1 MHRPYLLETYNCTDV
16 SVVGISLSNSP
27 FWTVHPYVSS
37 RIELR
42 GLSIYAPVGSPNT
55 DGIDP
60 DSSSYVTIADTTI
73 ENGVWGGLGAGI
85 LQTSTESCDLASA
98 SRLNPGDDCIA
109 IKSGRGPPGAAFAQ
123 ASHHITVTN
132 LTLLSGLGGEMV
144 LRLPW
149 VFLACASYRKVAP
162 CSHTRRRGRWW
173 GPRCSRVWSHDTQRP
188 SAGSPPGLPHRPPL
202 PISFFI

>member
-73 ENGVWGGLGAGI
+73 ENGEGGWGGGGGGGGDAWKLRASTDNRSLVSRTMLQVTIALQSSLDEDPRGLPLLKQATI
-85 LQTSTESCDLASA
+85 LQ
-98 SRLNPGDDCIA
+98 SRI
-109 IKSGRGPPGAAFAQ
+109 
-123 ASHHITVTN
+123 
-132 LTLLSGLGGEMV
+132 
-144 LRLPW
+144 
-149 VFLACASYRKVAP
+149 
-162 CSHTRRRGRWW
+162 
-173 GPRCSRVWSHDTQRP
+173 
-188 SAGSPPGLPHRPPL
+188 
-202 PISFFI
+202 